1 MSVQPKIITGSFMRP
16 DGTPAAGATLTLLLS
31 QDATVPGVGQIGHIP
46 IVVILD
52 AYGNIPS
59 SAASPG
65 PEVDTHLYAN
75 DQILPVSTYYV
86 VSVRDDVFGQIYFE
100 RLVIAGDSP
109 INLDNIAPA
118 QQ

>member
-1 MSVQPKIITGSFMRP
+1 MSVKPKIIVGSFMRP

-31 QDATVPGVGQIGHIP
+31 QDATVPGVGQIGHYEV
-46 IVVILD
+46 VVILD

-65 PEVDTHLYAN
+65 PEVDTFLYAS
-75 DQILPVSTYYV
+75 DQILPVDTYYI
-86 VSVRDDVFGQIYFE
+86 VSVKDPVFGQIYFE

-109 INLDNIAPA
+109 INLDNLAPA
-118 QQ
+118 QR